1 MNKRST
7 LPLLTL
13 VLLITIVARVHATGA
28 QTPAASVGTPVP
40 ATCAGDPRPMDF
52 LVTIVAA
59 PKPETSPTAIA
70 AIPTGSPVDDETRRA
85 VVQVVET
92 LTACVN
98 AGDYLRAFALFDGEY
113 LRRIIDPDSL
123 MSGDVAFEL
132 GKSLATPSSTSDE
145 APQVS
150 IAITSVQQLADGTVV
165 VVFTTTDDTGDSTID
180 LYVLTKREAG
190 WRIVDGARDVGN

>member
-1 MNKRST
+1 VTR
-7 LPLLTL
+7 LFALGLILLT
-13 VLLITIVARVHATGA
+13 VLGSVWGLSASSKA
-28 QTPAASVGTPVP
+28 QTPDAQSGTPVA
-40 ATCAGDPRPMDF
+40 ATCEGDPRPMDF

-59 PKPETSPTAIA
+59 PKPEISPTAIA
-70 AIPTGSPVDDETRRA
+70 AIPTGEPVDDETRTA
-85 VVQVVET
+85 VVRVVET

-98 AGDYLRAFALFDGEY
+98 AGDYLRAFALFDDEY

-150 IAITSVQQLADGTVV
+150 IAITSVQQLADGTVT
-165 VVFTTTDDTGDSTID
+165 VVFTTTDDTGDSTTD
-180 LYVLTKREAG
+180 LYVLAKRDTG
-190 WRIVDGARDVGN
+190 WRIVDGARDLGN